1 MLFRSKLTEPVEQN
15 KDHRCQL
22 HSKTIELK
30 VICGIKDCLE
40 RQLIFFLNMFL
51 FIKVISSFFS
61 AAHMSNFA
69 HVYRSPQIKS

>member
-30 VICGIKDCLE
+30 VICGIRLSGKAAD
-40 RQLIFFLNMFL
+40 FFLKYV
-51 FIKVISSFFS
+51 FIYQ
-61 AAHMSNFA
+61 SN
-69 HVYRSPQIKS
+69 

>member
-40 RQLIFFLNMFL
+40 RQLIFFKYV
-51 FIKVISSFFS
+51 FIYQ
-61 AAHMSNFA
+61 SN
-69 HVYRSPQIKS
+69 